1 MMKKPKSKLRQYGES
16 LVIAAIIALS
26 VKSLVFAAY
35 NVPSGSMEPTL
46 LVGDYL
52 IANRLSYVVKVPF
65 TDIVVLT
72 LGEPERGDIIIF
84 RYPKDRSKDF
94 VKRVVAKPGDVV
106 EIRGKVLYVNKER
119 VDDTGAYFSDHQ
131 IIPGFIAPRD
141 NFGPVTVPK
150 ESYFAMGD
158 NRDNSSDS
166 RFWGFLKKEDLVG
179 KAEIIYFSRDANATN
194 PLSYVRWGRIGHLV
208 R

>member
-1 MMKKPKSKLRQYGES
+1 
-16 LVIAAIIALS
+16 
-26 VKSLVFAAY
+26 
-35 NVPSGSMEPTL
+35 MEPTL
-46 LVGDYL
+46 LIGDYL

-65 TDIVVLT
+65 TDVVVLT
-72 LGEPERGDIIIF
+72 LGEPERGDIVIF

-94 VKRVVAKPGDVV
+94 IKRVIAKPGDVV
-106 EIRGKVLYVNKER
+106 EIRDKVLYVNKAR
-119 VDDTGAYFSDHQ
+119 VHDTAAHFNDRRV
-131 IIPGFIAPRD
+131 IPGFIAPRD

-150 ESYFAMGD
+150 DSYFAMGD

-179 KAEIIYFSRDANATN
+179 KAGIIYFSRDAKATD
-194 PLSYVRWGRIGHLV
+194 PLSQVRWGRLGQLV

>member
-1 MMKKPKSKLRQYGES
+1 MKKSKSKLRQYGES
-16 LVIAAIIALS
+16 LAIAAIIALS

-35 NVPSGSMEPTL
+35 TIPSGSMEPTL

-65 TDIVVLT
+65 TDVVVLT

-84 RYPKDRSKDF
+84 RHPKDRSMDL

-106 EIRGKVLYVNKER
+106 EIRVKALYVNKKR
-119 VDDTGAYFSDHQ
+119 VDDTAAHFSDGRV
-131 IIPGFIAPRD
+131 IPGFIAPRD

-150 ESYFAMGD
+150 DSYFAMGD

-179 KAEIIYFSRDANATN
+179 KAELIYFSRDAKATN
-194 PLSYVRWGRIGHLV
+194 PLNYVRWRRLGHFV

>member
-1 MMKKPKSKLRQYGES
+1 MKQKSKLRQFGES
-16 LVIAAIIALS
+16 LAIAVIIALS

-35 NVPSGSMEPTL
+35 TIPSGSMEPTL

-72 LGEPERGDIIIF
+72 LGEPKRGDIIIF
-84 RYPKDRSKDF
+84 RYPEDRSKDF
-94 VKRVVAKPGDVV
+94 VKRVIAKRGDVV
-106 EIRGKVLYVNKER
+106 QIENKVLYVNGRR
-119 VDDTGAYFSDHQ
+119 VDIAAAH
-131 IIPGFIAPRD
+131 FIDSRMMPRFMSPRD

-150 ESYFAMGD
+150 DSYFVMGD
-158 NRDNSSDS
+158 NRDNSADS

-179 KAEIIYFSRDANATN
+179 KVEIIYFSRDSKATD
-194 PLSYVRWGRIGHLV
+194 PLSYVRWHRLGNLV

>member
-1 MMKKPKSKLRQYGES
+1 MKKSKSKLREYGES
-16 LVIAAIIALS
+16 LAIAAILAIS

-35 NVPSGSMEPTL
+35 TVPSGSMEPTL

-65 TDIVVLT
+65 SDIVLLT

-94 VKRVVAKPGDVV
+94 VKRVIAKPGEVV
-106 EIRGKVLYVNKER
+106 EIRDKVLYVNKER
-119 VDDTGAYFSDHQ
+119 VDEKGANFRDQ
-131 IIPGFIAPRD
+131 RIIPSFVAPRD
-141 NFGPVTVPK
+141 NFGPVTVPQD
-150 ESYFAMGD
+150 SYFAMGD
-158 NRDNSSDS
+158 NRDNSLDS
-166 RFWGFLKKEDLVG
+166 RFWGFLKREDLVG
-179 KAEIIYFSRDANATN
+179 KAEIIYFSRDAKASDPVT
-194 PLSYVRWGRIGHLV
+194 YVRWGRIGHLV